1 MIKRKITGL
10 LLVASVLA
18 ISGCSTVDKEQNA
31 RLDSMQKEISEL
43 RQMNEQTTQRVTSV
57 EQTATTAKSLAEDAS
72 VSTQKTQQTAEDANE
87 RSLKIL
93 DGLRSI
99 AR

>member
-1 MIKRKITGL
+1 MKRKITGL

-18 ISGCSTVDKEQNA
+18 ISACSTVDKEQNA

-57 EQTATTAKSLAEDAS
+57 EQTATTAKSLAEDVS

-87 RSLKIL
+87 RTLKIL

-99 AR
+99 GR

>member
-1 MIKRKITGL
+1 MKRKITGL

-18 ISGCSTVDKEQNA
+18 ISACSTVDKEQNA

-57 EQTATTAKSLAEDAS
+57 EQTATTAKSLAEQTS
-72 VSTQKTQQTAEDANE
+72 TSTQKTQQTAEDANE
-87 RSLKIL
+87 RSLRIL